1 MTRGSGGRPR
11 FAAGAAAVLRHAAER
26 AYTRRLRNR
35 LIRHGQQNRLP
46 DHIGVIMDGNRRWA
60 RQAGFANPSV
70 GHQIGAEH
78 IANLLRWCQ
87 GLGIHHVT
95 VFVCSTENLTNRAA
109 DEVAFLMNVVETT
122 IARLLTRPGR
132 SWRVHM
138 AGNPDVLPDATATA
152 LKNLCVQTETVD
164 TGHHLTLAVGYG
176 GRQEIVD
183 AFVSFL
189 RERAEA
195 GATLEELAGTF
206 EADDIDR
213 HLYQPDLP
221 LPDII
226 IRTSG
231 EQRSS
236 NFLLWQG
243 SNADYFFCDA
253 YWPAFRETDLLRA
266 VRGYLRRS
274 KITDGL

>member
-1 MTRGSGGRPR
+1 
-11 FAAGAAAVLRHAAER
+11 
-26 AYTRRLRNR
+26 
-35 LIRHGQQNRLP
+35 
-46 DHIGVIMDGNRRWA
+46 MDGNRRWA
-60 RQAGFANPSV
+60 RRAGFANPSV
-70 GHQIGAEH
+70 GHRVGAEH
-78 IANLLRWCQ
+78 IAHLLQWCQ
-87 GLGIHHVT
+87 GLNIHHVT
-95 VFVCSTENLTNRAA
+95 VFVCSTENITNRAA
-109 DEVAFLMNVVETT
+109 NEVAFLMNVVETT
-122 IARLLTRPGR
+122 ITRLLTRPGR

-152 LKNLCVQTETVD
+152 VKNLCIPTESVD
-164 TGHHLTLAVGYG
+164 TGYHLTLAVGYG

-189 RERAEA
+189 KEQASA
-195 GATLEELAGTF
+195 GSTLDELARTF
-206 EADDIDR
+206 DADDIDR

-243 SNADYFFCDA
+243 SHADYFFCDA

-266 VRGYLRRS
+266 VRDYVRRS
-274 KITDGL
+274 KITEEA

>member
-1 MTRGSGGRPR
+1 MITR
-11 FAAGAAAVLRHAAER
+11 AAVVARHAAEQLY
-26 AYTRRLRNR
+26 ARRLRHQ
-35 LIRHGQQNRLP
+35 LLQAGEHEPLP

-60 RQAGFANPSV
+60 RQAGFANPSI

-78 IANLLRWCQ
+78 IEHLLHWCQ
-87 GLGIHHVT
+87 GLTVHHVT
-95 VFVCSTENLTNRAA
+95 VFVCSTENITNRAA
-109 DEVAFLMNVVETT
+109 GEVAFLMNVIETT
-122 IARLLTRPGR
+122 ITRLLTRPDR
-132 SWRVHM
+132 SWQVHV
-138 AGNPDVLPDATATA
+138 AGNPDVLPDATAAA
-152 LKNLCVQTETVD
+152 LKDLRTETEGVES
-164 TGHHLTLAVGYG
+164 GYHLTLAVGYG

-183 AFVSFL
+183 AFTSYL
-189 RERAEA
+189 REQAES
-195 GATLEELAGTF
+195 GADLDDLARRF
-206 EADDIDR
+206 DADDIDR

-221 LPDII
+221 VPDII

-266 VRGYLRRS
+266 VRDFRRRS
-274 KITDGL
+274 MITGEFG